1 MTNRVEA
8 NKLASKITGEIV
20 NASTTKGALEAISGK
35 KAGSIAQA
43 ISDIAQGNI
52 PSGDVTV
59 EELSV
64 TENGIYTAPE
74 GKAYSPVNV
83 NVAGGGFSKLYAWER
98 DSDNLILYATFDA
111 APDNINRDT
120 KLLKGSDDTNTI
132 VYNSISALHGADFT
146 VEKIS
151 DNEFKVIQQVV
162 DPMIEPVTIT
172 YSRVPMYITLE

>member
-1 MTNRVEA
+1 MTNRSEA
-8 NKLASKITGEIV
+8 NKLASKITGETV

-43 ISDIAQGNI
+43 INDIAQGDI

-64 TENGIYTAPE
+64 TENGTYTAPE

-83 NVAGGGFSKLYAWER
+83 NVAGGGFTNLYAWER
-98 DSDNLILYATFDA
+98 DSDNFILYATFDA
-111 APDNINRDT
+111 VPDNISRDT

-132 VYNSISALHGADFT
+132 VYASISTLHGSNFT
-146 VEKIS
+146 VQKVS
-151 DNEFKVIQQVV
+151 DDEFKVIQQVV

-172 YSRVPMYITLE
+172 YTRVSQSITLE